1 MAKYGI
7 NPEGVESL
15 RQLANDMSTI
25 NDDIE
30 ENGRTL
36 KATVSG
42 IGDGLGI
49 YEDEILDL
57 VADVNNAQEKGRESV
72 NQLTQKVNS
81 LATEIEG
88 LVSMGLGSK

>member
-7 NPEGVESL
+7 SAEGVSAL
-15 RQLANDMSTI
+15 NQLATDMSTI

-36 KATVSG
+36 KSKVAS
-42 IGDGLGI
+42 IGDGLGV

-57 VADVNNAQEKGRESV
+57 VSEVNNAQEKGRESV
-72 NQLTQKVNS
+72 NQLTQKVKS
-81 LATEIEG
+81 LASDIQG
-88 LVSMGLGSK
+88 LVSMGLGK

>member
-15 RQLANDMSTI
+15 RQLATDMSTI

-36 KATVSG
+36 KTTVSG

-49 YEDEILDL
+49 YEDEIFDL
-57 VADVNNAQEKGRESV
+57 VTNVNSAQEKGRESV
-72 NQLTQKVNS
+72 NQLTQKVNR

-88 LVSMGLGSK
+88 LVNMGLGK

>member
-15 RQLANDMSTI
+15 RQLATDMSTI

-36 KATVSG
+36 KAAVSG
-42 IGDGLGI
+42 ISDGLGI

-57 VADVNNAQEKGRESV
+57 VTNVNSSQEKGRESV
-72 NQLTQKVNS
+72 NQLTQKVES

-88 LVSMGLGSK
+88 LVSMGLDK

>member
-7 NPEGVESL
+7 SAEGVSAL
-15 RQLANDMSTI
+15 TQLASDMSTI

-36 KATVSG
+36 KTTVSG

-57 VADVNNAQEKGRESV
+57 VTNVNNAQEKGRESV
-72 NQLTQKVNS
+72 NHLTQKVNS
-81 LATEIEG
+81 LASEIEG
-88 LVSMGLGSK
+88 LISMGLGSK

>member
-15 RQLANDMSTI
+15 RQLATDMSTI

-36 KATVSG
+36 KAAVSG

-57 VADVNNAQEKGRESV
+57 VTNVNSSQEKGRESI
-72 NQLTQKVNS
+72 NQLTQKVES

-88 LVSMGLGSK
+88 LVSMGLDK

>member
-7 NPEGVESL
+7 SAEGVSAL
-15 RQLANDMSTI
+15 NQLATDMSTI

-36 KATVSG
+36 KSKVAS
-42 IGDGLGI
+42 IGDGLGV

-72 NQLTQKVNS
+72 NQLTQKVKS
-81 LATEIEG
+81 LASDIQG
-88 LVSMGLGSK
+88 LVSMGLGK